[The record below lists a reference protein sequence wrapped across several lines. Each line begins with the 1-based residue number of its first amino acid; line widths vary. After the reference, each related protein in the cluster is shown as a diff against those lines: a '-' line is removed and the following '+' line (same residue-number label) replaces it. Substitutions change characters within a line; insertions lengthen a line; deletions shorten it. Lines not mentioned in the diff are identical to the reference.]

1 MELIEETS
9 GKVMIDY
16 IKPLYGKHP
25 SKKMMFKAECGGC
38 GKLLRRNA
46 RNKIGYICSECSPK
60 TRHDSNSSVCY
71 DCPFVIDCTAR
82 VQLGLWLRCETP
94 DIADLERLNFAGGL
108 DDEEVRRELEASLV
122 GRGDRKVLEK
132 TVSQS
137 ASKIYQSYIEG
148 GQGEM
153 PIGIRIRS

>member
-1 MELIEETS
+1 
-9 GKVMIDY
+9 MIDY
-16 IKPLYGKHP
+16 IKPIYGKHP

-46 RNKIGYICSECSPK
+46 RNKIGYICSECSPRI
-60 TRHDSNSSVCY
+60 RHDNDSSVCY

-108 DDEEVRRELEASLV
+108 DDEGVRRELESTMV

-132 TVSQS
+132 AVSQS
-137 ASKIYQSYIEG
+137 ASKIYQSCAEG
-148 GQGEM
+148 GERKI
-153 PIGIRIRS
+153 PIQIRDRM

>member
-1 MELIEETS
+1 
-9 GKVMIDY
+9 MIDY
-16 IKPLYGKHP
+16 IKPIYGKHP

-46 RNKIGYICSECSPK
+46 RNKIGYICSECSPRI
-60 TRHDSNSSVCY
+60 RHDNDSSVCY

-108 DDEEVRRELEASLV
+108 DDEGVRRELESTMV

-132 TVSQS
+132 AVSQS
-137 ASKIYQSYIEG
+137 ASKIYQECVNGTKGKI
-148 GQGEM
+148 
-153 PIGIRIRS
+153 PIQIRDRM

>member
-108 DDEEVRRELEASLV
+108 DDEGVRRELEASLV

>member
-1 MELIEETS
+1 
-9 GKVMIDY
+9 MIDY